1 MKHLKH
7 EPGLQTNRGS
17 GVDDGDGFH
26 LPVDPGELNPADL
39 PSKRGLFFFG
49 QLVCNHFWTSML
61 VRKTPTH
68 GEAAQQ
74 KRTLPRFPKQQCDL
88 GRHANLPVMG
98 GSSSNSRKGDLRLRP
113 CRKKGT
119 EKAKSEA
126 KFGD

>member
-1 MKHLKH
+1 
-7 EPGLQTNRGS
+7 
-17 GVDDGDGFH
+17 
-26 LPVDPGELNPADL
+26 
-39 PSKRGLFFFG
+39 
-49 QLVCNHFWTSML
+49 ML

-126 KFGD
+126 KFGDKTQGTIPGKTFLEQKAVCQSG